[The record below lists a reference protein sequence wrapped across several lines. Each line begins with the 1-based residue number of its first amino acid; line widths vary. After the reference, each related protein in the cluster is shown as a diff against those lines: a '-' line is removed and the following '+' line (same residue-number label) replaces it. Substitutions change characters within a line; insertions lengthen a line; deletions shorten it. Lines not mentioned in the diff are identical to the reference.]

1 MTKIRPVILLSLCL
15 GVMLSLRGQTCSHT
29 TQTSSLI
36 CVFPQL
42 FGPGGLTLN
51 QPHHRA
57 HFQTASLT
65 TFSPLSTSIGEELS
79 TLPLGSA
86 GSSVSVSFT
95 PEHIPVPTEDSLGPI
110 LTERAQTVGRNHL
123 NVGIG
128 YQYFDF
134 GGIDGLQLRRFPAIL
149 EHAVFQVNGMT
160 PSYENDYITTQNSV
174 GLHLNQTVFYA
185 VYGLMNRLD
194 ISAEIPFEQVHLHV
208 ISSDHIVRTVACEY
222 DASCTDAS
230 GAYMG
235 EYHYF
240 GPLPTSPSQALA
252 AVNTTFTNGGSA
264 SGIGDVIIRVKGEIM
279 KGEKA
284 AVSEGVAFRVP
295 SGDANSFLGSGT
307 LGVAPFGAFT
317 YRGRVSPHLR
327 GGYQW
332 NGKSILAGDPTG
344 TTGPGR
350 SSLPPAIVYSGGA
363 DFRVMARLTIAAD
376 VIGERVLGAQRL
388 ASSNYVDYFQNPLP
402 NIRSYT
408 GDYSSDSIA
417 VGAKVRLAHELVL
430 TGNVTT
436 RVNNG
441 GLVARV
447 VPLIG
452 LSYAF

>member
-1 MTKIRPVILLSLCL
+1 MTNVRPVILLSLCF
-15 GVMLSLRGQTCSHT
+15 GPMLPLFGQTCSNAAPT
-29 TQTSSLI
+29 NTLV

-51 QPHHRA
+51 QPRHRA

-79 TLPLGSA
+79 TLPLGSG
-86 GSSVSVSFT
+86 GSSISVSFT
-95 PEHIPVPTEDSLGPI
+95 PEHIPIPTEDSLGPI
-110 LTERAQTVGRNHL
+110 LTERAQTIGRNHL
-123 NVGIG
+123 NVGAG

-149 EHAVFQVNGMT
+149 QHAVFQVNGLI
-160 PSYENDYITTQNSV
+160 PSYENDYITSQNSV
-174 GLHLNQTVFYA
+174 GLHLNQTVLYA
-185 VYGLMNRLD
+185 VYGLTSRLD
-194 ISAEIPFEQVHLHV
+194 VSAEVPFEQVHLHV
-208 ISSDHIVRTVACEY
+208 ISTDHIVRTVQCEY

-240 GPLPTSPSQALA
+240 GPLPTSPTQALA
-252 AVNTTFTNGGSA
+252 AVNTSFTNGGSA
-264 SGIGDVIIRVKGEIM
+264 SGIGDVIFRVKGEMM

-284 AVSEGVAFRVP
+284 AVSEGIAFRIP

-307 LGVAPFGAFT
+307 LGVAPFGVFS

-332 NGKSILAGDPTG
+332 NGKSILAGDPAG
-344 TTGPGR
+344 TTGPAK

-363 DFRVMARLTIAAD
+363 DFRVMDRLTIAAD
-376 VIGERVLGAQRL
+376 VIGERVLKAQRL
-388 ASSNYVDYFQNPLP
+388 ALGTYVDYFQNPLP
-402 NIRSYT
+402 DIQPYT

-417 VGAKVRLAHELVL
+417 VGAKLRLARELVL

-452 LSYAF
+452 ISYAF